1 MKIAIDE
8 QGNVIDELK
17 IRNEEIIKS
26 LAEVLEEFRDK
37 DALNTKSR
45 KNYGFQMLQFIE
57 DELNERCP
65 LLSPEKFVEL
75 DVDDLDYYWKRFHN
89 LITYYNRY
97 FEIVPNRQMFMSY
110 LGCNSRM
117 YAQLK
122 KGGENKDELIADTM
136 LFIDDKLMGKGYSAG
151 ESGNADSKAISK
163 RLSAS
168 GMAGHEVISA
178 SEDKLIEKAEA
189 STPAQMMTLLNS
201 IVGVAEQKRL
211 NGAK

>member
-1 MKIAIDE
+1 MKIVTDE

-17 IRNEEIIKS
+17 IRNKEIIES

-75 DVDDLDYYWKRFHN
+75 DADDLDYYWKRFHN

-97 FEIVPNRQMFMSY
+97 FEIVSNRQMFMSY

-136 LFIDDKLMGKGYSAG
+136 LFIDDKLVGKGYSAG

-178 SEDKLIEKAEA
+178 SEDKLLEKVEPQ
-189 STPAQMMTLLNS
+189 SSAQMMTLLNS
-201 IVGVAEQKRL
+201 IVGAEQKRL

>member
-1 MKIAIDE
+1 MRKIVLDE
-8 QGNVIDELK
+8 NGQPIDELK
-17 IRNEEIIKS
+17 IRNQEIIDS
-26 LAEVLEEFRDK
+26 LAYILEEFVEKEARNVK
-37 DALNTKSR
+37 YK
-45 KNYGFQMLQFIE
+45 KNYGFQLLQFIE

-65 LLSPEKFVEL
+65 LMTAEQFVEL

-122 KGGENKDELIADTM
+122 KGGERNDELIADTM
-136 LFIDDKLMGKGYSAG
+136 IFIDDKLMGKGYSAS
-151 ESGNADSKAISK
+151 ESGNADAKAVSK

-168 GMAGHEVISA
+168 GMAGHDVISA
-178 SEDKLIEKAEA
+178 SEDKLIEKVDPKSPEQLMRDMNAVLGA
-189 STPAQMMTLLNS
+189 FGDGKLL
-201 IVGVAEQKRL
+201 K
-211 NGAK
+211 

>member
-1 MKIAIDE
+1 MKIVIDE

-17 IRNEEIIKS
+17 KRNEEIIKS

-37 DALNTKSR
+37 EALNTKSR

-57 DELNERCP
+57 DELNERCH
-65 LLSPEKFVEL
+65 LLSPEEFVEL

-122 KGGENKDELIADTM
+122 NGGENKDELIADTM

-151 ESGNADSKAISK
+151 ESGNADPKAISK

-178 SEDKLIEKAEA
+178 SEDKMLEKVEGKSPLELERQLA
-189 STPAQMMTLLNS
+189 SIMGGEIKML
-201 IVGVAEQKRL
+201 K
-211 NGAK
+211 

>member
-1 MKIAIDE
+1 MKIVIDE

-17 IRNEEIIKS
+17 TRNEEIIKS
-26 LAEVLEEFRDK
+26 LAEVLEDFRDK

-65 LLSPEKFVEL
+65 LLSPDEFVEL

-122 KGGENKDELIADTM
+122 KGGENKDEIIADTM

-151 ESGNADSKAISK
+151 ESGNADPKAISK

-189 STPAQMMTLLNS
+189 KSPAQMMNWLSS
-201 IVGVAEQKRL
+201 IVGVEEQKKL
-211 NGAK
+211 K

>member
-1 MKIAIDE
+1 MKIVIDE

-17 IRNEEIIKS
+17 KRNEEIIKS
-26 LAEVLEEFRDK
+26 LEEVLKEFRDK

-151 ESGNADSKAISK
+151 ESGNADPKAISK

-178 SEDKLIEKAEA
+178 SEDKLIEKVDQR
-189 STPAQMMTLLNS
+189 SPADLERQLAFIMGDS
-201 IVGVAEQKRL
+201 
-211 NGAK
+211 AKLIGGK